1 MPKIKVVCTSTG
13 CLEYGPEKKHILDDI
28 DIIRIH
34 MNFMGK
40 EYLEGQGFEPEDF
53 YKKMENIDDIKGN
66 LPHTAIPTHEEIAEV
81 FERAIKDG
89 YEKMIVIALSSYLG
103 GTWNYIRLV
112 AEEYYDKLQIIVVDA
127 KITCYSEGLLALKAL
142 ELVRTGKDIPE
153 ILQELEWIK
162 ARQEFM
168 GVAGRL
174 DYMILNGR
182 LKGGKAYLGKLMSI
196 CPVIHFNHNGELTP
210 LFNAMGMNNALK
222 RTQTAL
228 LEIIGNRDPKDYYL
242 MRGYTGTSLIEKQ
255 KKMEEKTGLKTNHE
269 DVIFS
274 CVTGIHIGPWVV
286 GYMYFPKRREDEPLP
301 EVPDYY
307 YQQLRLS
314 K

>member
-13 CLEYGPEKKHILDDI
+13 CLEYGPEKDHILEKI

-34 MNFMGK
+34 MNFMNK
-40 EYLEGQGFEPEDF
+40 EYLEGQGFEPEEF
-53 YKKMENIDDIKGN
+53 YKIMENVKDIKGN
-66 LPHTAIPTHEEIAEV
+66 LPHTAIPTHDEIAAV
-81 FERAIKDG
+81 FNKAIEEG
-89 YEKMIVIALSSYLG
+89 YEKILVIALSSYLG

-112 AEEYYDKLQIIVVDA
+112 AEEFKGKAQIVVLDA
-127 KITCYSEGLLALKAL
+127 KITCYSEGLLALTAQR
-142 ELVRTGKDIPE
+142 LVEEGKDIPE

-162 ARQEFM
+162 ERQEFI
-168 GVAGRL
+168 GVAGKL

-196 CPVIHFNHNGELTP
+196 CPVIHFNHQGELSP
-210 LFNAMGMNNALK
+210 MFNAIGVSAAIKRAQETLK
-222 RTQTAL
+222 K
-228 LEIIGNRDPKDYYL
+228 IIGDRKPEDYIL
-242 MRGYTGTSLIEKQ
+242 LRGFTGTSLIDKQMKLEKS
-255 KKMEEKTGLKTNHE
+255 TGLETNHP

-286 GYMYFPKRREDEPLP
+286 GYMYMPKRRADEALP

-307 YQQLRLS
+307 YQQTGLA

>member
-1 MPKIKVVCTSTG
+1 MPNIKVVCTSTG
-13 CLEYGPEKKHILDDI
+13 CLEYGPRKDSILRDI

-40 EYLEGQGFEPEDF
+40 EYLEGQGFEPQDF
-53 YKKMENIDDIKGN
+53 YEQMENIKDIKGN
-66 LPHTAIPTHEEIAEV
+66 LPHTAIPTYEEIAAV
-81 FERAIKDG
+81 FDKAISEG

-103 GTWNYIRLV
+103 GTWNQIRLV
-112 AEEYYDKLQIIVVDA
+112 AKDYQSKIQIVVVDA
-127 KITCYSEGLLALKAL
+127 KITCYSEGLLAIKAL
-142 ELVRTGKDIPE
+142 MLAKQGKDIPE
-153 ILQELEWIK
+153 ILQEIEWIK
-162 ARQEFM
+162 QRQEFI

-196 CPVIHFNHNGELTP
+196 CPVIQFNHEGELAP
-210 LFNAMGMNNALK
+210 MANAIGVVNALK
-222 RTQTAL
+222 KAQLTLKQ
-228 LEIIGNRDPKDYYL
+228 IIGDRDPKDYLL
-242 MRGYTGTSLIEKQ
+242 MRGYTGESLRAKQ
-255 KKMEEKTGLKTNHE
+255 KILEEQTGLNPNYV

-286 GYMYFPKRREDEPLP
+286 GYMYFPIRRDDEALP
-301 EVPDYY
+301 PVPDYY
-307 YQQLRLS
+307 YQQLGIA